1 LLGNGKPGSTCTW
14 KKKNISF
21 NDGGMFVPNFG
32 ASNDLRP
39 IKILMALTVDSEQ
52 LELYY
57 SNVLQLNLATPCGE
71 SCS

>member
-1 LLGNGKPGSTCTW
+1 LKIAALILDEWLLGNGKPGSTCTW

-39 IKILMALTVDSEQ
+39 IK
-52 LELYY
+52 Y
-57 SNVLQLNLATPCGE
+57 
-71 SCS
+71 